1 MRGMDEDRFLLLR
14 GAVALAMV
22 DGRYTD
28 EEDAMIRAQA
38 KTGGISV
45 AQSRILDQDRAARVD
60 PMSIYQQLVNVR
72 LKGMFVTI
80 ARGIFNADGDFSPEE
95 QRVMDALSQVHE
107 KTLDEALP
115 GLRRELDAQKT
126 RGQKPV
132 VMNARMDG
140 APKDGTFAAIVRWIT
155 G

>member
-1 MRGMDEDRFLLLR
+1 MDEDRFLLLR

-22 DGRYTD
+22 DGQYTD

-45 AQSRILDQDRAARVD
+45 AQSRILDQDRAARID
-60 PMSIYQQLVNVR
+60 PMSIYHQLANVR

-80 ARGIFNADGDFSPEE
+80 ARGIFNADGDFAPDE
-95 QRVMDALSQVHE
+95 QRVMKALSEVHE

-115 GLRRELDAQKT
+115 GLRRELEAQKHE
-126 RGQKPV
+126 
-132 VMNARMDG
+132 ARS
-140 APKDGTFAAIVRWIT
+140 PS
-155 G
+155 

>member
-1 MRGMDEDRFLLLR
+1 MNEDRFLLLR

-22 DGRYTD
+22 DGQYTD

-45 AQSRILDQDRAARVD
+45 AQSRILDQDRSSPVD
-60 PMSIYQQLVNVR
+60 PMSLYEQLPNVR

-80 ARGIFNADGDFSPEE
+80 AGGIFNSDGDFAPEE
-95 QRVMDALSQVHE
+95 QRVMDALNKVHE
-107 KTLDEALP
+107 ETLDEALP
-115 GLRRELDAQKT
+115 GLRRELEAQKF
-126 RGQKPV
+126 RGKKPV
-132 VMNARMDG
+132 VANARIDTNQRQG
-140 APKDGTFAAIVRWIT
+140 ALAAIVSWIT